1 MEQLTKTEKYRQIL
15 QQVVAKH
22 AQMVPPSGQIE
33 YVSNCDPVRNSYLLL
48 RVGFDRVGRA
58 HHILFHF
65 RLQGDKVLIE
75 HDGIEYGIARDLVE
89 AGIAPEDIVFNMYR
103 TPRHYVESLA
113 A

>member
-1 MEQLTKTEKYRQIL
+1 MEQLTKTEKYRQVL

-22 AQMVPPSGQIE
+22 TQMVPAAGQIE
-33 YVSNCDPVRNSYLLL
+33 YVSNCDPVQDSYLLL

-58 HHILFHF
+58 HHILFHL
-65 RLQGDKVLIE
+65 RLKNGQVLVE
-75 HDGIEYGIARDLVE
+75 ADGIEYGIAHDLID

-103 TPRHYVESLA
+103 TPRYYVESLA